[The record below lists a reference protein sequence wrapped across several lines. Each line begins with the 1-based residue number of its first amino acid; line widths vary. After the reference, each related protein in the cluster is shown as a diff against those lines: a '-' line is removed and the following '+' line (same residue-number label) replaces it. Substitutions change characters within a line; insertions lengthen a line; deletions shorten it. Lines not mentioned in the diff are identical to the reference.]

1 MTEEPIQL
9 KNIVYISIPEEMEA
23 EVGDFKVNPSILLP
37 VELPEGEEQTY
48 LENLSWEMIVA
59 AMLKVLAYAPNHEHA
74 DYYRSFIL
82 AVKPDIED
90 ELTYSGVFKAKNQDY
105 GLAAE
110 IFLALT
116 HLDPADVGS
125 RVNLALVY
133 EKRSEAYKK
142 AGNDNLAG
150 EFFELA
156 AQTYS
161 RIFEIDPDAPE
172 ARLNAGYFFLKN
184 DAFLKAK
191 EHLSKYIE
199 VSEDKKHHKEVL
211 EILEKLKARDNLD
224 TLFKEAY
231 DFIRLGKEK
240 EGIERI
246 EKFLETSPNISNAWF
261 LLGWAKRRLGRY
273 GEGKK
278 AFLKAMELEK
288 PHPDLLNELAI
299 CLMELGEYEE
309 SRKKLSEALRLEPEN
324 IKIIS
329 NLGILALKQDHIE
342 DAKGFFKTV
351 LDLEPEDPIAQ
362 KYLDF
367 LADR

>member
-1 MTEEPIQL
+1 MTDEPLQL
-9 KNIVYISIPEEMEA
+9 RNIVYISIPEEMEA
-23 EVGDFKVNPSILLP
+23 EIGGFKVDPSVLLP
-37 VELPEGEEQTY
+37 VELPEGDEQTY

-59 AMLKVLAYAPNHEHA
+59 AMLKVLAYAPNHENA
-74 DYYRSFIL
+74 DYFRRFIL
-82 AVKPDIED
+82 AVKPNIED
-90 ELTYSGVFKAKNQDY
+90 ELTYSGVFKAKNQDFE
-105 GLAAE
+105 LAAE

-116 HLDPADVGS
+116 NLNPKDVGS
-125 RVNLALVY
+125 RINLALVY
-133 EKRSEAYKK
+133 EKRCEAYKK
-142 AGNDNLAG
+142 AGNEDLAG

-156 AQTYS
+156 ARTYS
-161 RIFEIDPDAPE
+161 DALAIDPDSPE
-172 ARLNAGYFFLKN
+172 ALLNSGYFFLKS
-184 DAFLKAK
+184 DAFIKAK
-191 EHLSKYIE
+191 ENLSRFIE
-199 VSEDKKHHKEVL
+199 VSEDKKLHKEVL
-211 EILEKLKARDNLD
+211 EILEKLKDRDKLD

-273 GEGKK
+273 AEGKE
-278 AFLKAMELEK
+278 AFLKAIELEK

-309 SRKKLSEALRLEPEN
+309 SRKKLSDALRIEPEN

-342 DAKGFFKTV
+342 DAKGFFNTV

-362 KYLDF
+362 KYIDF